1 MGHDSAWEKGD
12 ENWLVAGQ
20 FIISLLP
27 PLRMFETE
35 FSNLTKRSNY
45 FPQKHQKLFDNHVLE
60 YHFRDQVQCHDCKIA
75 SDVDEP
81 VVIGYELIVIA
92 IVSRDFVENSQKYL
106 VELIFRG

>member
-1 MGHDSAWEKGD
+1 MSHDPHGKRGMKIR
-12 ENWLVAGQ
+12 LVAGL

-60 YHFRDQVQCHDCKIA
+60 YHFRDQVQYHDCKSA

-81 VVIGYELIVIA
+81 VVIGYELVVIA

>member
-1 MGHDSAWEKGD
+1 MSHDPHGKGMKIR
-12 ENWLVAGQ
+12 LVAGL

-60 YHFRDQVQCHDCKIA
+60 YHFRDQVRCHDCKSA
-75 SDVDEP
+75 SDVDESH
-81 VVIGYELIVIA
+81 VTGYESVVIA
-92 IVSRDFVENSQKYL
+92 IVDQDSAENSQKY
-106 VELIFRG
+106 